1 MLSED
6 WKKIKADM
14 AAGIAIPGHELD
26 RVIQEN
32 CDLEEL
38 GIDCPVH
45 GPDGARIERRG
56 VLGKYSQDE
65 VLAILKAHG
74 RM

>member
-32 CDLEEL
+32 ADLEEL
-38 GIDCPVH
+38 GMDVPVNS
-45 GPDGARIERRG
+45 PDGVRIERRG
-56 VLGKYSQDE
+56 ILGKYSQEE
-65 VLAILKAHG
+65 VLAILKANG

>member
-1 MLSED
+1 MTGD
-6 WKKIKADM
+6 WIKTKADM